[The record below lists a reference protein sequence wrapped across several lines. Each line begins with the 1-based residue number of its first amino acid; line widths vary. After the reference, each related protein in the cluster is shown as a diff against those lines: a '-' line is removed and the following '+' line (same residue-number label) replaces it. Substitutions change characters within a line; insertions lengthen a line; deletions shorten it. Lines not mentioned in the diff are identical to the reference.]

1 MHEIAYR
8 HALHFGHALHV
19 GGAQGGFDHAR
30 GGAAAPVAVAVGQQ
44 AQVGGILERQFA
56 HAGGNVVHVRPAV
69 GAVEVGEH
77 LAAVDALPYEAL
89 EGEFVLLV
97 PADLG
102 CVEVFYLAPPHDLRD
117 VGVVAEGIGQ
127 PEAIRR
133 VIEVFA
139 GELLPF
145 QELAHHQL
153 ARGDVAV
160 ALHIYAAVWL
170 VAPLG
175 HALLHLRE
183 NRGIV
188 IFHPF

>member
-8 HALHFGHALHV
+8 HALQFGHARHV
-19 GGAQGGFDHAR
+19 GGTQRGFDHAW

-44 AQVGGILERQFA
+44 AQVGGILKRQFA
-56 HAGGNVVHVRPAV
+56 HAGGSVVHVRPAM

-77 LAAVDALPYEAL
+77 LAAVDALPNEAL
-89 EGEFVLLV
+89 EGKFVLLV

-102 CVEVFYLAPPHDLRD
+102 GVEVFYLAPPHDLRD
-117 VGVVAEGIGQ
+117 VGVVTEGIGQ

-133 VIEVFA
+133 VMKVFA

-160 ALHIYAAVWL
+160 ALHVHAAVWL
-170 VAPLG
+170 VATLG
-175 HALLHLRE
+175 HALFHFFK
-183 NRGIV
+183 NRGI
-188 IFHPF
+188 I